1 MGDLYFRF
9 MVVEY
14 CAGTLDDLVH
24 GRCEGPADSLQQI
37 SSGLAFLHS
46 LNIVHGN
53 LKPSNILASFL
64 TGNNPPKMKLADFG
78 LCHINKNWNQTFF
91 GNKEMAAY
99 TSEWG
104 PPESILS
111 PAFDVYS
118 LARVFCFVLLKDSYP
133 TKISLIEFI
142 ALVTNA
148 RRLNPF
154 IFRCSFHAM
163 LQLID
168 TMLSFKAYRRPTATQ
183 VLQQIAS
190 RSAPIPSPEKS
201 KKNKTAA
208 APPPESR
215 QGKINN
221 LISQSHLNFNIFI
234 LNFLHRVWTK
244 RSNGRQS
251 WWRRRLD
258 CVTPTS

>member
-1 MGDLYFRF
+1 MGNLYFRF

-46 LNIVHGN
+46 LNIVHSN
-53 LKPSNILASFL
+53 LKPSNILASL
-64 TGNNPPKMKLADFG
+64 PTGNNPPMMKLADFG
-78 LCHINKNWNQTFF
+78 LCHINKNWNQTLF
-91 GNKEMAAY
+91 GNKERAAY

-118 LARVFCFVLLKDSYP
+118 LARVFCCFVLLKHSYP

-154 IFRCSFHAM
+154 IFRCSFQAM

-190 RSAPIPSPEKS
+190 PYKY
-201 KKNKTAA
+201 
-208 APPPESR
+208 
-215 QGKINN
+215 
-221 LISQSHLNFNIFI
+221 IFI
-234 LNFLHRVWTK
+234 SLRHINSEKVKRVAIMAVEYGTISRTSSNADDSAFLYK
-244 RSNGRQS
+244 RFFKTR
-251 WWRRRLD
+251 
-258 CVTPTS
+258 